1 MDELREDTRKNLEK
15 AAEAKDENKMKDD
28 ALKAVY
34 EANDI
39 DVPDVMVESEIDNMM
54 SEFDQQLRSQGMDL
68 EGYFKYLGK
77 MCIRDSICTGIFKI
91 PAVFFVSFVKPVD
104 KRALYG

>member
-68 EGYFKYLGK
+68 EGYL
-77 MCIRDSICTGIFKI
+77 SIWEQNRKI
-91 PAVFFVSFVKPVD
+91 SEII
-104 KRALYG
+104 

>member
-1 MDELREDTRKNLEK
+1 
-15 AAEAKDENKMKDD
+15 MKDD

-68 EGYFKYLGK
+68 EGYFKYHGN
-77 MCIRDSICTGIFKI
+77 RTERFQ
-91 PAVFFVSFVKPVD
+91 
-104 KRALYG
+104 R

>member
-39 DVPDVMVESEIDNMM
+39 DVPDVMVESEIDRH
-54 SEFDQQLRSQGMDL
+54 D
-68 EGYFKYLGK
+68 
-77 MCIRDSICTGIFKI
+77 
-91 PAVFFVSFVKPVD
+91 V
-104 KRALYG
+104 